1 MVAHFRDE
9 HGLPDGRFRR
19 RHFTE
24 AMFLRRV
31 DVLVPERYFSSMGK
45 GWGDDYATIAPPPPP
60 PGPPPAPPAR
70 GPPGPP
76 PAPFACGFHAHSDY
90 SVNLLAYAVNSY
102 SLQSESQE

>member
-31 DVLVPERYFSSMGK
+31 DVLVPQRYFSPPCPDPGAEA
-45 GWGDDYATIAPPPPP
+45 DVVEPLTCIARACAVPVPTQT
-60 PGPPPAPPAR
+60 PAPCLRCALV
-70 GPPGPP
+70 
-76 PAPFACGFHAHSDY
+76 AAA
-90 SVNLLAYAVNSY
+90 AEATATAVSGR
-102 SLQSESQE
+102 